1 MREVIKTAS
10 TKDEAMALA
19 LEELGL
25 TRDRVTVEVTDITK
39 KGFIFKKEYVT
50 VKVTEKEDDFSVK
63 DLFAQPEKET
73 FKKEKKE
80 KKPENKKP
88 EIKVEEP
95 KKEVQKQPEE
105 AEKTEEVKRQPEE
118 YVIPEEEQSA
128 KVKYAMEF
136 LKGILSRFNDGR
148 YTLTPVKSETGCT
161 IKISGRDVGALIGR
175 KGETMEAL
183 SYLTGL
189 AANRTEDS
197 FEKITVDVADYRHK
211 REGDL
216 VHNAKKR
223 ANKVLKTG
231 RPFGFEPMNPYER
244 RIIHATVSE
253 IEGVK
258 SESKGEGS
266 SRRVVIYPTNPK
278 PRYNNNRGG
287 RKPYNK
293 NSSRREKSEPQ
304 AQKTRD
310 EKLNDSRSFGLY
322 SKIEL

>member
-10 TKDEAMALA
+10 SKEEAIALA
-19 LEELGL
+19 LEELDL
-25 TRDRVTVEVTDITK
+25 TRDRVTVEVTDVTK

-88 EIKVEEP
+88 EIKSEEP
-95 KKEVQKQPEE
+95 KKEEQNQPEE
-105 AEKTEEVKRQPEE
+105 TEEKRQPEE

-128 KVKYAMEF
+128 KLKYAMEF
-136 LKGILSRFNDGR
+136 LKGILSRFNEEE
-148 YTLTPVKSETGCT
+148 YTLTPVKRETGCT
-161 IKISGRDVGALIGR
+161 IKISGRNVGALIGR

-266 SRRVVIYPTNPK
+266 SRRVVIYPTNPR
-278 PRYNNNRGG
+278 PRYNNNRDRGG

>member
-10 TKDEAMALA
+10 SKEEAIALA
-19 LEELGL
+19 LEELDL

-88 EIKVEEP
+88 EIKSEEP
-95 KKEVQKQPEE
+95 KKEEQNQPEE
-105 AEKTEEVKRQPEE
+105 AEEKRQPEE

-128 KVKYAMEF
+128 KLKYAMEF
-136 LKGILSRFNDGR
+136 LKGILSRFNEEE

-161 IKISGRDVGALIGR
+161 IKISGRNVGALIGR

-253 IEGVK
+253 I
-258 SESKGEGS
+258 
-266 SRRVVIYPTNPK
+266 TL
-278 PRYNNNRGG
+278 
-287 RKPYNK
+287 
-293 NSSRREKSEPQ
+293 Q
-304 AQKTRD
+304 
-310 EKLNDSRSFGLY
+310 
-322 SKIEL
+322 

>member
-1 MREVIKTAS
+1 
-10 TKDEAMALA
+10 
-19 LEELGL
+19 
-25 TRDRVTVEVTDITK
+25 
-39 KGFIFKKEYVT
+39 
-50 VKVTEKEDDFSVK
+50 
-63 DLFAQPEKET
+63 
-73 FKKEKKE
+73 
-80 KKPENKKP
+80 
-88 EIKVEEP
+88 
-95 KKEVQKQPEE
+95 
-105 AEKTEEVKRQPEE
+105 
-118 YVIPEEEQSA
+118 
-128 KVKYAMEF
+128 
-136 LKGILSRFNDGR
+136 
-148 YTLTPVKSETGCT
+148 
-161 IKISGRDVGALIGR
+161 
-175 KGETMEAL
+175 MEAL

-266 SRRVVIYPTNPK
+266 SRRVVIYPTNPR
-278 PRYNNNRGG
+278 PRYNNNHDRGG

>member
-10 TKDEAMALA
+10 SKEEAIALA
-19 LEELGL
+19 LEELDL
-25 TRDRVTVEVTDITK
+25 TRDRVTVEVTDVTK

-88 EIKVEEP
+88 EIKSEEP
-95 KKEVQKQPEE
+95 KKEEQNRQEE
-105 AEKTEEVKRQPEE
+105 TEEKRQPEE

-128 KVKYAMEF
+128 KLKYAMEF
-136 LKGILSRFNDGR
+136 LKGILSRFNEEE

-161 IKISGRDVGALIGR
+161 IKISGRNVGALIGR

-266 SRRVVIYPTNPK
+266 SRRVVIYPTNPRS
-278 PRYNNNRGG
+278 RYNNNRDRGG

>member
-10 TKDEAMALA
+10 SKEEAIALA
-19 LEELGL
+19 LEELDL
-25 TRDRVTVEVTDITK
+25 TRDRVTVEVTDVTK

-88 EIKVEEP
+88 EIKSEEP
-95 KKEVQKQPEE
+95 KKEEQNRQEE
-105 AEKTEEVKRQPEE
+105 TEEKRQPEE

-128 KVKYAMEF
+128 KLKYAMEF
-136 LKGILSRFNDGR
+136 LKGILSRFNEEE
-148 YTLTPVKSETGCT
+148 YTLTPVKSETGCI
-161 IKISGRDVGALIGR
+161 IKISGRNVGALIGR

-266 SRRVVIYPTNPK
+266 SRRVVIYPTNPR
-278 PRYNNNRGG
+278 PRYNNNRDRGG

-293 NSSRREKSEPQ
+293 NASRREKSEPQ

>member
-10 TKDEAMALA
+10 SKEEAIALA
-19 LEELGL
+19 LEELDL
-25 TRDRVTVEVTDITK
+25 TRDRVTVEVTDVTK

-88 EIKVEEP
+88 EIKSEEP
-95 KKEVQKQPEE
+95 KKEEQNRQEE
-105 AEKTEEVKRQPEE
+105 TEEKRQPEE

-128 KVKYAMEF
+128 KLKYAMEF
-136 LKGILSRFNDGR
+136 LKGILSRFNEEE
-148 YTLTPVKSETGCT
+148 YTLTPVKSETGCI
-161 IKISGRDVGALIGR
+161 IKISGRNVGALIGR

-266 SRRVVIYPTNPK
+266 SRRVVIYPTNPR
-278 PRYNNNRGG
+278 PRYNNNRDRGG

>member
-10 TKDEAMALA
+10 SKEEAIALA
-19 LEELGL
+19 LEELDL

-88 EIKVEEP
+88 EIKSEEP
-95 KKEVQKQPEE
+95 KKEEQNRQ
-105 AEKTEEVKRQPEE
+105 EKTEEKRQPEE

-128 KVKYAMEF
+128 KLKYAMEF
-136 LKGILSRFNDGR
+136 LKGILSRFNEEE
-148 YTLTPVKSETGCT
+148 YTLTPVKSETGCI
-161 IKISGRDVGALIGR
+161 IKISGRNVGALIGR

-266 SRRVVIYPTNPK
+266 SRRVVIYPTNPR
-278 PRYNNNRGG
+278 PRYNNNRDRGG

>member
-10 TKDEAMALA
+10 SKEEAIALA
-19 LEELGL
+19 LEELDL
-25 TRDRVTVEVTDITK
+25 TRDRVTVEVTDVTK

-88 EIKVEEP
+88 EIKGEEP
-95 KKEVQKQPEE
+95 KKEEQNRQEE
-105 AEKTEEVKRQPEE
+105 TEEKRQPEE

-128 KVKYAMEF
+128 KLKYAMEF
-136 LKGILSRFNDGR
+136 LKGILSRFNEEE
-148 YTLTPVKSETGCT
+148 YTLTPVKSEIGCT
-161 IKISGRDVGALIGR
+161 IKISGRNVGALIGR

-266 SRRVVIYPTNPK
+266 SRRVVIYPTNPR
-278 PRYNNNRGG
+278 PRYNNNRDRGG

>member
-10 TKDEAMALA
+10 SKEEAIALA
-19 LEELGL
+19 LEELDL
-25 TRDRVTVEVTDITK
+25 TRDRVTVEVTDVTK

-88 EIKVEEP
+88 EIKSEEP
-95 KKEVQKQPEE
+95 KKEEQNRREE
-105 AEKTEEVKRQPEE
+105 TEEKRQPEE

-128 KVKYAMEF
+128 KLKYAMEF
-136 LKGILSRFNDGR
+136 LKGILSRFNEEE
-148 YTLTPVKSETGCT
+148 YTLTPVKSETGCI
-161 IKISGRDVGALIGR
+161 IKISGRNVGALIGR

-266 SRRVVIYPTNPK
+266 SRRVVIYPTNPR
-278 PRYNNNRGG
+278 PRYNSNRDRGG

>member
-10 TKDEAMALA
+10 SKEEAIALA
-19 LEELGL
+19 LEELDL
-25 TRDRVTVEVTDITK
+25 TRDRVTVEVTDVTK

-88 EIKVEEP
+88 EIKGEEP
-95 KKEVQKQPEE
+95 KKEEQNRQEE
-105 AEKTEEVKRQPEE
+105 IEEKRQPEE

-128 KVKYAMEF
+128 KLKYAMEF
-136 LKGILSRFNDGR
+136 LKGILSRFNEEE
-148 YTLTPVKSETGCT
+148 YTLTPVKSETGCI
-161 IKISGRDVGALIGR
+161 IKISGRNVGALIGR
-175 KGETMEAL
+175 KGETMEAI

-266 SRRVVIYPTNPK
+266 SRRVVIYPTNPR
-278 PRYNNNRGG
+278 PRYNNNRDRGG

>member
-10 TKDEAMALA
+10 SKEEAIALA
-19 LEELGL
+19 LEELDL
-25 TRDRVTVEVTDITK
+25 TRDRVTVEVTDVTK

-88 EIKVEEP
+88 EIKGEEP
-95 KKEVQKQPEE
+95 KKEEQNRQEE
-105 AEKTEEVKRQPEE
+105 TEEKRQPEE

-128 KVKYAMEF
+128 KLKYAMEF
-136 LKGILSRFNDGR
+136 LKGILSRFKEEE
-148 YTLTPVKSETGCT
+148 YTLTPVKSETGCI
-161 IKISGRDVGALIGR
+161 IKISGRNVGALIGR

-266 SRRVVIYPTNPK
+266 SRRVVIYPTNPR
-278 PRYNNNRGG
+278 PRYNNNRDRGG